1 MRTKF
6 SVSFGGDEILNKY
19 KKSKSREIK
28 EIEEIR
34 GIGIEGFHIS
44 YLQQRRRALPSGV
57 QEPEPP
63 TRHHLPCP
71 EGKDIKKLNRVGAKI
86 AFSSVYIVHDY
97 MIMTYGRY
105 CFLSYFLPS
114 LFSGLLFP
122 YCA

>member
-1 MRTKF
+1 MMGMKF
-6 SVSFGGDEILNKY
+6 Y
-19 KKSKSREIK
+19 KNIRNQRNREIK

-34 GIGIEGFHIS
+34 GIGIEGLHFS

-86 AFSSVYIVHDY
+86 AVSSVYIVHDY

-105 CFLSYFLPS
+105 FFLSYTTLT
-114 LFSGLLFP
+114 LFRFTISVL
-122 YCA
+122 CVTD